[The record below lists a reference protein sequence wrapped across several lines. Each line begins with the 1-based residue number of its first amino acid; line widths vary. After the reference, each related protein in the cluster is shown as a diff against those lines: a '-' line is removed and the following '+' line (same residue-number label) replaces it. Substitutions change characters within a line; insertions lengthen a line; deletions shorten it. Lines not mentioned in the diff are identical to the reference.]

1 MNSNQGQIYYGLEGK
16 NMHQGLDITYY
27 LITQFTGL
35 LILAIAMIIFIFS
48 IQKVANKLAKKIEN
62 QTSELNRLNESYQ
75 DSQKVLMSVFSQIE
89 QISNNNNELNNK
101 ISSLQQELSLLSSD
115 YSDNQQI
122 SQAIE
127 LARKGS
133 NTKTIVEKTGLSSEE
148 VDAIVKFYGDENKN

>member
-16 NMHQGLDITYY
+16 NMQQGLDITYY

-48 IQKVANKLAKKIEN
+48 IQKVANNLAKKIEN

-89 QISNNNNELNNK
+89 KISNKNNELNNK

>member
-1 MNSNQGQIYYGLEGK
+1 MQ
-16 NMHQGLDITYY
+16 QGLDITYY

-48 IQKVANKLAKKIEN
+48 IQKVANNLAKKIEN

-122 SQAIE
+122 SEAIE

-148 VDAIVKFYGDENKN
+148 VDAIVKFHGDENKN

>member
-1 MNSNQGQIYYGLEGK
+1 MQ
-16 NMHQGLDITYY
+16 QGLDITYY

-48 IQKVANKLAKKIEN
+48 IQKVANNLAKKIEN
-62 QTSELNRLNESYQ
+62 QTSELNRLNESYR
-75 DSQKVLMSVFSQIE
+75 DSQKVLMSVVSQIE

>member
-1 MNSNQGQIYYGLEGK
+1 MQ
-16 NMHQGLDITYY
+16 QGLDITYY

-48 IQKVANKLAKKIEN
+48 IQKVANNLAKKIEN

-148 VDAIVKFYGDENKN
+148 VDAIVKFHGDENKN

>member
-1 MNSNQGQIYYGLEGK
+1 MQ
-16 NMHQGLDITYY
+16 QGLDITYY

-35 LILAIAMIIFIFS
+35 LILAVAMIIFIFS
-48 IQKVANKLAKKIEN
+48 IQKVANNLAKRIEN

-75 DSQKVLMSVFSQIE
+75 DSQKVLTSILSKIE

-133 NTKTIVEKTGLSSEE
+133 NTKIIVEKTGLSSEE
-148 VDAIVKFYGDENKN
+148 VDAIVKFHGDENKS

>member
-1 MNSNQGQIYYGLEGK
+1 MQ
-16 NMHQGLDITYY
+16 QGLDITYY

-35 LILAIAMIIFIFS
+35 LILAVAMIIFIFS
-48 IQKVANKLAKKIEN
+48 IQKVANNLAKQIEN

-75 DSQKVLMSVFSQIE
+75 DSQKVLMSAFSQIE
-89 QISNNNNELNNK
+89 QISNSNIELNDK

-133 NTKTIVEKTGLSSEE
+133 NTKAIVEKTGLSSED

>member
-1 MNSNQGQIYYGLEGK
+1 MQ
-16 NMHQGLDITYY
+16 QGLDITYY

-48 IQKVANKLAKKIEN
+48 IQKVANNLAKQIEN

>member
-1 MNSNQGQIYYGLEGK
+1 MQ
-16 NMHQGLDITYY
+16 QGLDITYY

-148 VDAIVKFYGDENKN
+148 VDAIVKFYGEENKN

>member
-1 MNSNQGQIYYGLEGK
+1 MQ
-16 NMHQGLDITYY
+16 QGLDITYY

-35 LILAIAMIIFIFS
+35 LILAVAMIIFIFS
-48 IQKVANKLAKKIEN
+48 IQKVANNLAKKIEN

-89 QISNNNNELNNK
+89 KISNNNNELNNK

>member
-1 MNSNQGQIYYGLEGK
+1 MQ
-16 NMHQGLDITYY
+16 QGLDITYY

-48 IQKVANKLAKKIEN
+48 IQKVANNLAKKIEN
-62 QTSELNRLNESYQ
+62 QTSELNRLNESYR
-75 DSQKVLMSVFSQIE
+75 DSQKVLMSVVSQIE
-89 QISNNNNELNNK
+89 QISNNNKELNNK

-148 VDAIVKFYGDENKN
+148 VDAIVKFYGEENKN

>member
-1 MNSNQGQIYYGLEGK
+1 MQ
-16 NMHQGLDITYY
+16 QGLDITYY

-35 LILAIAMIIFIFS
+35 LILAVAMIIFIFS
-48 IQKVANKLAKKIEN
+48 IQKVANNLAKQIEN
-62 QTSELNRLNESYQ
+62 QTSELNRLNKSYQ

-89 QISNNNNELNNK
+89 QISNDNMELNNK
-101 ISSLQQELSLLSSD
+101 ITSLQQELSLLSSD

>member
-1 MNSNQGQIYYGLEGK
+1 MNSNRGQIHYGLEGE
-16 NMHQGLDITYY
+16 NMQQGLDITYY

-35 LILAIAMIIFIFS
+35 LILAVAMIIFIFS
-48 IQKVANKLAKKIEN
+48 IQKVANNLAKKIEN

-89 QISNNNNELNNK
+89 KISNNYNELNNK

-133 NTKTIVEKTGLSSEE
+133 NTKTIVEKTGLSFEE

>member
-1 MNSNQGQIYYGLEGK
+1 MQ
-16 NMHQGLDITYY
+16 QGLDITYY

-48 IQKVANKLAKKIEN
+48 IQKVANNLAKKIEN

-75 DSQKVLMSVFSQIE
+75 DSQKVLMSVVSQIE
-89 QISNNNNELNNK
+89 KISNNNNELNNK

>member
-1 MNSNQGQIYYGLEGK
+1 MQ
-16 NMHQGLDITYY
+16 QGLDITYY

-35 LILAIAMIIFIFS
+35 LILAVAMIIFIFS
-48 IQKVANKLAKKIEN
+48 IQKVANNLAKQIEN

-89 QISNNNNELNNK
+89 QIANNNNELNNK

-133 NTKTIVEKTGLSSEE
+133 NTKTIVEKTGLSSEKA
-148 VDAIVKFYGDENKN
+148 DAIVKFYGDENKN

>member
-1 MNSNQGQIYYGLEGK
+1 MQ
-16 NMHQGLDITYY
+16 QGLDITYY

-35 LILAIAMIIFIFS
+35 LILAVAMIIFIFS
-48 IQKVANKLAKKIEN
+48 IQKVVNNLAKQIEN
-62 QTSELNRLNESYQ
+62 QTTELNRLNESSQ

-89 QISNNNNELNNK
+89 QIANNNNELNNK

>member
-1 MNSNQGQIYYGLEGK
+1 MQ
-16 NMHQGLDITYY
+16 QGLDITYY

-35 LILAIAMIIFIFS
+35 LILAVAMIIFIFS
-48 IQKVANKLAKKIEN
+48 IQKVVNNLAKQIEN
-62 QTSELNRLNESYQ
+62 QTTELNRLNESSQ
-75 DSQKVLMSVFSQIE
+75 DSQKVLKSVFSQIE
-89 QISNNNNELNNK
+89 QISKNNIELNNK

-133 NTKTIVEKTGLSSEE
+133 NTKAIVEKTGLSSED

>member
-1 MNSNQGQIYYGLEGK
+1 MQ
-16 NMHQGLDITYY
+16 QGLNITYY

-35 LILAIAMIIFIFS
+35 LILAIAMIILIFS
-48 IQKVANKLAKKIEN
+48 IQKVANNLAKKIEN

-89 QISNNNNELNNK
+89 KISNKNNELNNK

-122 SQAIE
+122 SEAIE

-148 VDAIVKFYGDENKN
+148 VDAIVKFHGDENKN

>member
-1 MNSNQGQIYYGLEGK
+1 MQ
-16 NMHQGLDITYY
+16 QGLDITYY

-48 IQKVANKLAKKIEN
+48 IQKVANNLAKQIEN

-89 QISNNNNELNNK
+89 QIANNNNELNNK

-122 SQAIE
+122 SEAIE

-133 NTKTIVEKTGLSSEE
+133 NTKTIVEKTGLSSEKA
-148 VDAIVKFYGDENKN
+148 DAIVKFYGDENKN

>member
-1 MNSNQGQIYYGLEGK
+1 MQ
-16 NMHQGLDITYY
+16 QGLDITYY

>member
-1 MNSNQGQIYYGLEGK
+1 MQ
-16 NMHQGLDITYY
+16 QGLDITYY

-48 IQKVANKLAKKIEN
+48 IQKVANNLAKKIEN

-89 QISNNNNELNNK
+89 KISNNNNELNNK

>member
-1 MNSNQGQIYYGLEGK
+1 MQ
-16 NMHQGLDITYY
+16 QGLDITYY

-35 LILAIAMIIFIFS
+35 LILAVAMIIFIFS
-48 IQKVANKLAKKIEN
+48 IQKVANNLAKKIEN
-62 QTSELNRLNESYQ
+62 QTSELNRLNESYR
-75 DSQKVLMSVFSQIE
+75 DSQKVLMSVVSQIE
-89 QISNNNNELNNK
+89 QISNNNKELNNK

>member
-1 MNSNQGQIYYGLEGK
+1 MQ
-16 NMHQGLDITYY
+16 QGLDITYY

-35 LILAIAMIIFIFS
+35 LILAVAMIIFIFS
-48 IQKVANKLAKKIEN
+48 IQKVANNLAKKIEN
-62 QTSELNRLNESYQ
+62 QTSELNKLNESYQ

-89 QISNNNNELNNK
+89 QISNDNMELNNK

-148 VDAIVKFYGDENKN
+148 VDAIVKFHGDENKS

>member
-1 MNSNQGQIYYGLEGK
+1 MQ
-16 NMHQGLDITYY
+16 QGLDITYY

-35 LILAIAMIIFIFS
+35 LILAIAMIILIFS
-48 IQKVANKLAKKIEN
+48 IQKVANNLAKKIEN

-89 QISNNNNELNNK
+89 KISNNNNELNNK

-122 SQAIE
+122 SEAIE

>member
-1 MNSNQGQIYYGLEGK
+1 MQ
-16 NMHQGLDITYY
+16 QGLDITYY

-48 IQKVANKLAKKIEN
+48 IQKVANNLAKLIEN

-89 QISNNNNELNNK
+89 QISNNNIELNNK

>member
-1 MNSNQGQIYYGLEGK
+1 MQ
-16 NMHQGLDITYY
+16 QGLDITYY

-48 IQKVANKLAKKIEN
+48 IQKVANNLAKQIEN

-89 QISNNNNELNNK
+89 QIANNNNELNNK

>member
-1 MNSNQGQIYYGLEGK
+1 MQ
-16 NMHQGLDITYY
+16 QGLDITYY

-35 LILAIAMIIFIFS
+35 LILAVAMIIFIFS
-48 IQKVANKLAKKIEN
+48 IQKVANNLAKQIEN
-62 QTSELNRLNESYQ
+62 QTSELNRLNKSYQ

-89 QISNNNNELNNK
+89 QISNNNIELNNK

-148 VDAIVKFYGDENKN
+148 VDAIVKFYGNENKS

>member
-1 MNSNQGQIYYGLEGK
+1 MQ
-16 NMHQGLDITYY
+16 QGLNITYY

-35 LILAIAMIIFIFS
+35 LILAAAMIVFIFS
-48 IQKVANKLAKKIEN
+48 IQKVINNLAKQIEN

-75 DSQKVLMSVFSQIE
+75 DSQKILMSVFSQIE
-89 QISNNNNELNNK
+89 LISKNSIELNNK

-115 YSDNQQI
+115 YSDNKQI
-122 SQAIE
+122 SQAID

-148 VDAIVKFYGDENKN
+148 ADAIVKFYGDDNKN

>member
-1 MNSNQGQIYYGLEGK
+1 MQ
-16 NMHQGLDITYY
+16 QGLDITYY

-35 LILAIAMIIFIFS
+35 LILAVAMIIFIFS
-48 IQKVANKLAKKIEN
+48 IQKVANNLAKRIEN

-133 NTKTIVEKTGLSSEE
+133 NTKIIVEKTGLSSEE
-148 VDAIVKFYGDENKN
+148 ADAIVKFYGDENKD

>member
-1 MNSNQGQIYYGLEGK
+1 MQ
-16 NMHQGLDITYY
+16 QGLDITYY

-48 IQKVANKLAKKIEN
+48 IQKVANNLAKLIEN
-62 QTSELNRLNESYQ
+62 QTSELNRLNENYQ
-75 DSQKVLMSVFSQIE
+75 DSRKVLMSVFSQIE
-89 QISNNNNELNNK
+89 QISNNNIELNNK

>member
-1 MNSNQGQIYYGLEGK
+1 MQ
-16 NMHQGLDITYY
+16 QGLDITYY

-48 IQKVANKLAKKIEN
+48 IQKVANNLAKKIEN

-75 DSQKVLMSVFSQIE
+75 DSQKVLMSVVSQIE